1 MYERYLE
8 LLEEKGVKT
17 ADVSKATGI
26 RQGVFSDWK
35 QGRYKP
41 KHDKMMLIAAYF
53 EVAVEYLEGTSD
65 NKVPS
70 RPQWQSFAEYNRE
83 IKQDE
88 DNRLSDFMQAM
99 KKVYHQ
105 LNETGQDYLRQTAKD
120 MTQIERFRKGTA
132 SQKGKAIS

>member
-8 LLEEKGVKT
+8 LLEEKGIKT

-35 QGRYKP
+35 SGRYKP
-41 KHDKMMLIAAYF
+41 KQDKMMLIAAYF

-65 NKVPS
+65 DKIPS
-70 RPQWQSFAEYNRE
+70 RPQWQDLEEYKRE
-83 IKQDE
+83 QKSEEDE
-88 DNRLSDFMQAM
+88 RLSDFMQAM

-105 LNETGQDYLRQTAKD
+105 LNEAGQDYLRQTALD
-120 MTQIERFRKGTA
+120 MTQIERFRKGTT

>member
-17 ADVSKATGI
+17 ADVSKSTGI

-35 QGRYKP
+35 SGRYKP

-65 NKVPS
+65 DRIPS
-70 RPQWQSFAEYNRE
+70 RPQWQDLAEYRWE
-83 IKQDE
+83 EKTEE
-88 DNRLSDFMQAM
+88 DNRLSDFIQNM

-105 LNETGQDYLRQTAKD
+105 LNTAGQEYLLQTAKD
-120 MTQIERFRKGTA
+120 MTQIERFRKGTT